1 MATYKKTFRRAKIA
15 RKTRET
21 DILLELNLDGSG
33 KYDLQ
38 TPVPFLNH
46 LLTVFSVHGFFDLS
60 VQATGDTEIDDHHSV
75 EDIGICL
82 GKAIAEALQ
91 EKAGIVRY
99 GHSYLPMDEAL
110 VRVVLDISNRP
121 FLQYNVNVAEQKL
134 GAFDT
139 FLAKEF
145 FRAVSHNAGL
155 TMHIDQIHG
164 ENGHHVLEAAF
175 KGFGRALRIAVAETG
190 SDAPLSSKGSL

>member
-1 MATYKKTFRRAKIA
+1 MATYKKTSRRAKVE

-21 DILLELNLDGSG
+21 DIRLDLNLDGSG

-60 VQATGDTEIDDHHSV
+60 LQATGDTEIDDHHTV

-91 EKAGIVRY
+91 DKAGIVRY

-134 GAFDT
+134 SYNF
-139 FLAKEF
+139 
-145 FRAVSHNAGL
+145 V
-155 TMHIDQIHG
+155 
-164 ENGHHVLEAAF
+164 
-175 KGFGRALRIAVAETG
+175 
-190 SDAPLSSKGSL
+190 